1 MLCQH
6 CFKKTATVNVTQV
19 VGGEKKELN
28 LCADCA
34 ENLGLQKA
42 ISNLPQIFTGLM
54 MNILKEK
61 DKQSSLPVRQTLSE
75 RCPFCNYSWDDF
87 KRTGLLGCDHCY
99 SSFYDQI
106 KEVLRRI
113 HGSTKHIG
121 FHPRQETVDL
131 FDQNLS
137 FLEWALQEALVKEDY
152 EKAAELRDK
161 IRTLKQKTE

>member
-19 VGGEKKELN
+19 IGTEKKELN
-28 LCADCA
+28 LCIECA
-34 ENLGLQKA
+34 GSLGLQKS
-42 ISNLPQIFTGLM
+42 ITNLPQIFTSLM
-54 MNILKEK
+54 LNILKEK
-61 DKQSSLPVRQTLSE
+61 DKQSTLPVRQAPSAH
-75 RCPFCNYSWDDF
+75 CPYCDYTWEDF
-87 KRTGLLGCDHCY
+87 KRTGFLGCDRCY

-106 KEVLRRI
+106 KQVLKQI

-131 FDQNLS
+131 LDQNLS
-137 FLEWALQEALVKEDY
+137 FLEWAMQAALVKEDY

-161 IRTLKQKTE
+161 IRSLKQKTE